1 MSPSWRPCGPCRPC
15 SDPTP
20 GSGQAGPAIS
30 SDLRWA
36 NLLSSPLLPRVL
48 KTREQ
53 GPEEGAAPTWP
64 AADLGSRASH
74 SPASARWGPRTVAAS
89 RLSSGSR
96 TGARGG
102 ASRTPGS
109 GGGDRPARRRRETVA
124 WKLGRRRSLEQ
135 TAAEGRAQQRRA
147 GGGAAWT
154 RSPAVAPEVGSR
166 ASAGGRRGGCGRG
179 PASRTP
185 RGCRPPEGA
194 AERSGP
200 TRTGAGSGPSQHLAV
215 LALHPKLT
223 PTPEPCHGHQTTH
236 RHTTPHSLRAHS
248 SLTPACA
255 CACDW
260 GHSNPAWHLHMR

>member
-1 MSPSWRPCGPCRPC
+1 MFRPYPGVGP
-15 SDPTP
+15 
-20 GSGQAGPAIS
+20 GGA
-30 SDLRWA
+30 SDLERLA
-36 NLLSSPLLPRVL
+36 LGKFALKPSS
-48 KTREQ
+48 
-53 GPEEGAAPTWP
+53 
-64 AADLGSRASH
+64 AS
-74 SPASARWGPRTVAAS
+74 GFED
-89 RLSSGSR
+89 SR
-96 TGARGG
+96 TGAGRRSSAYLVGRRPQKPGEPFPCLCAGGREPWPRRGSAAARALEPRGG

-154 RSPAVAPEVGSR
+154 RSAAVAPEVGSR
-166 ASAGGRRGGCGRG
+166 PSAGGRRGGCGRG

-194 AERSGP
+194 AGRSGP

-236 RHTTPHSLRAHS
+236 QHTTPHSLRAHS

-260 GHSNPAWHLHMR
+260 GHSLPAWHLHMR